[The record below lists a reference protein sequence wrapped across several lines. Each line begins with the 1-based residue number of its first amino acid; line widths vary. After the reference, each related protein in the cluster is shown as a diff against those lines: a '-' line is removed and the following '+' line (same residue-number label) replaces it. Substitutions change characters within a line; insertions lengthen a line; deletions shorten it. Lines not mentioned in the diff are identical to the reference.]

1 MTAKKEDKKAAKKPL
16 KKGPD
21 IKKCRGAMRDVLTEQ
36 IDSAK
41 QQGDE
46 YTEKTFSKALK
57 KLEKKWQKEDEKK
70 D

>member
-21 IKKCRGAMRDVLTEQ
+21 IKKCRGAMRDVLKEQ

-41 QQGDE
+41 KQGDD
-46 YTEKTFSKALK
+46 YTEKTFTKVLK

-70 D
+70 T